1 MQRIVL
7 YDESS
12 GDLGPN
18 VASRIS
24 AEARGIIHKV
34 FPDGE
39 QYVRVEADVKGNDVL
54 YVTRLY
60 PNQDQGLI
68 RVMLLLDAVKGL
80 GASRVGLFIPYM
92 PYARQDR
99 RFLNGEPISI
109 NVMLNV
115 LKGLGADYLYVVD
128 IHKPQSLEGYPG
140 FINLKP
146 FKLYAEKL
154 RDLRNP
160 VVVSPDLGSLWRAEE
175 LAKVLGVEYDY
186 LEKHRDRYS
195 GEVSFT
201 LRNLNVKGRDVVIV
215 DDIISTGGTIIG
227 AAGVLRSMGAA
238 SINVVATHCIMIG
251 DAEVK
256 LTKAVDKLYCSNSI
270 LGKYSQFDVAQL
282 IPVNG

>member
-1 MQRIVL
+1 MRRIIL

-12 GDLGPN
+12 RDLGPN
-18 VASRIS
+18 VASRIG
-24 AEARGIIHKV
+24 AEAREVTHKV

-39 QYVRVEADVKGNDVL
+39 QYVRVEANVRGNDVL

-99 RFLNGEPISI
+99 RFLEGEPVSI

-115 LKGLGADYLYVVD
+115 LKGLGVDYLYVVD

-146 FKLYAEKL
+146 FELYARGLGGLSK
-154 RDLRNP
+154 P

-175 LAKVLGVEYDY
+175 LAKVLDAEYDY

-201 LRNLNVKGRDVVIV
+201 LRNLNVKGRDVVII

-227 AAGVLRSMGAA
+227 AAGMLRNMGAT

-251 DAEVK
+251 GAEAK
-256 LTKAVDKLYCSNSI
+256 LTKVVDKLYCSNSI

-282 IPVNG
+282 ITK

>member
-12 GDLGPN
+12 RDLGPN
-18 VASRIS
+18 VASRIG
-24 AEARGIIHKV
+24 AEAREITHKV
-34 FPDGE
+34 FPDSE
-39 QYVRVEADVKGNDVL
+39 QYVRVEANVKGGDVL

-68 RVMLLLDAVKGL
+68 RVMLLVDAVKGL
-80 GASRVGLFIPYM
+80 GAAKVGLFIPYM

-99 RFLNGEPISI
+99 RFLEGEPISI
-109 NVMLNV
+109 NVILNV
-115 LKGLGADYLYVVD
+115 LKGLGVDYLYVVD

-146 FKLYAEKL
+146 FKLYAGGLSGLSK
-154 RDLRNP
+154 P

-175 LAKVLGVEYDY
+175 LARVLGVEYDY

-201 LRNLNVKGRDVVIV
+201 LRNLNVKGRDVVII

-227 AAGVLRSMGAA
+227 AARMLRSMGAA
-238 SINVVATHCIMIG
+238 SISVVATHCIMIG
-251 DAEVK
+251 DAEAK
-256 LTKAVDKLYCSNSI
+256 LTRAVDKLYCSNSI
-270 LGKYSQFDVAQL
+270 LGKYSQFDVSQL
-282 IPVNG
+282 ITQ

>member
-1 MQRIVL
+1 MRRIVL

-12 GDLGPN
+12 RDLGIN
-18 VASRIS
+18 VASRIN
-24 AEARGIIHKV
+24 AEAKEITHKV

-39 QYVRVEADVKGNDVL
+39 QYVRVEANVEGSDVL

-99 RFLNGEPISI
+99 RFLEGEPVSI

-115 LKGLGADYLYVVD
+115 FKNLGVEYLYVVD
-128 IHKPQSLEGYPG
+128 IHKPQSLEGYQG

-146 FKLYAEKL
+146 FKLYAREFKNL
-154 RDLRNP
+154 SNP
-160 VVVSPDLGSLWRAEE
+160 VVVSPDSGSLWRAEE
-175 LAKVLGVEYDY
+175 LARELGVEYDY

-201 LRNLNVKGRDVVIV
+201 LRSINVKGKDVVII
-215 DDIISTGGTIIG
+215 DDIISTGGTIVG
-227 AAGVLRSMGAA
+227 AAGMLRSMGAT

-251 DAEVK
+251 DAETK
-256 LTKAVDKLYCSNSI
+256 LTKAVDKVRCSNSI
-270 LGKYSQFDVAQL
+270 LGKYSQFDVSQL
-282 IPVNG
+282 INQ